1 VSSNLIIA
9 SLKGTYWNLGMI
21 LATITAFLLSQA
33 LHPVTQIP
41 GNVYSEMKEMPE
53 DEFTPTERKSL

>member
-1 VSSNLIIA
+1 
-9 SLKGTYWNLGMI
+9 MI

-41 GNVYSEMKEMPE
+41 GKVYSEMKEMPE
-53 DEFTPTERKSL
+53 DEFTPNERKSL